1 MVLVEALVVDE
12 DIEVPELNPVQLMKL
27 LHSV

>member
-1 MVLVEALVVDE
+1 MVLVEALVDE